1 MKKNNYQKVAKD
13 VIQKEIDGL
22 KKLKLHI
29 GRSFDQIIRTIMN
42 CKNGKI
48 IVSGVGKSGI
58 ISKKWAATFSSTGTP
73 SFFMDASNASH
84 GDMGQINSND
94 IVILISLSGT
104 SEELKNIIQ
113 YCSRNKNIKLI
124 GITSNKKSLLYK
136 NSDIKVFI
144 PNVKEA
150 GPGNFVPTSSTTN
163 QLALGD
169 AIAISCMQA
178 RKFGKLEFSKV
189 DPSGSLGIK
198 LRTVN
203 DIMRTGKKIPFVKDN
218 ITMKKALK
226 IINDKKL
233 GVLIIKNNKGSTI
246 GIITDGDFKRIA
258 QKHNKFENLLLKKVM
273 KKNPFSVE
281 RDTLAAS
288 ALSIMNS
295 KKITSLCVH
304 KNKKKKKTIGIIHMH
319 DILKSNIS

>member
-1 MKKNNYQKVAKD
+1 
-13 VIQKEIDGL
+13 
-22 KKLKLHI
+22 
-29 GRSFDQIIRTIMN
+29 
-42 CKNGKI
+42 
-48 IVSGVGKSGI
+48 
-58 ISKKWAATFSSTGTP
+58 
-73 SFFMDASNASH
+73 
-84 GDMGQINSND
+84 
-94 IVILISLSGT
+94 
-104 SEELKNIIQ
+104 
-113 YCSRNKNIKLI
+113 
-124 GITSNKKSLLYK
+124 
-136 NSDIKVFI
+136 
-144 PNVKEA
+144 
-150 GPGNFVPTSSTTN
+150 
-163 QLALGD
+163 
-169 AIAISCMQA
+169 MQA

-189 DPSGSLGIK
+189 HPSGSLGIK

-304 KNKKKKKTIGIIHMH
+304 INKNKKKTIGIIHMH